1 MNRDD
6 KIKRSLDARLSG
18 IREGAGTAWKVLA
31 EAQKK
36 EKPMKKKMTFALA
49 FALALLLAGAA
60 LAASLNVFG
69 LFKDDEVKG
78 RQLSQLAQVAQTYD
92 KAENIPAQGQ
102 PAAEAPQDDYQR
114 LIAAQ
119 QSKTIDFTLNQAYAD
134 DKTLSLSYTLR
145 GAGIKASYH
154 EGTPSGDF
162 TWDSEGKD
170 RWTDTHMI
178 SGEES
183 ALNQKIGEHL
193 NRPGSH
199 YLVMESASLG
209 DGASLTDGTNLSI
222 QDSQVKT
229 LEDGTRQG
237 YMTCRIPD
245 GVPDDKPLEVELV
258 IIYGA
263 TVVCQDESGYKTDF
277 VANPA
282 DRGIKRLHFT
292 IARNGKTISLSGQ
305 LTHQAETAEG
315 SYTARAQLF
324 LSPVNAAGTVTI
336 KGSQAWV
343 DSWHKAN
350 AMMDDAAATADRIV
364 DYVLCAGDKEYS
376 NRDGAIAIKDSGDIL
391 IILDFD
397 APQPGQPLRLR
408 PLYREGGVPEEDIAL
423 Q

>member
-49 FALALLLAGAA
+49 FALALLLAGVA
-60 LAASLNVFG
+60 LAAGLDVFG
-69 LFKDDEVKG
+69 LFKKDEVRG
-78 RQLSQLAQVAQTYD
+78 GQLSRLSEQARTYAQTTH
-92 KAENIPAQGQ
+92 IPARDA
-102 PAAEAPQDDYQR
+102 PAEAPQDDYQR
-114 LIAAQ
+114 LIALQ
-119 QSKTIDFTLNQAYAD
+119 QAREIGFTLEQAYAD
-134 DKTLSLSYTLR
+134 DQTLSFSYTLR

-154 EGTPSGDF
+154 EGMPSGDF
-162 TWDSEGKD
+162 TWDSEEKD

-178 SGEES
+178 SGEAS
-183 ALNQKIGEHL
+183 SLNQKIGEHL

-209 DGASLTDGTNLSI
+209 DGASLTDGTNLPI

-245 GVPDDKPLEVELV
+245 GVSADKPLEVELV

-263 TVVCQDESGYKTDF
+263 TVVYQDESGYKTDF

-282 DRGIKRLHFT
+282 DKGIKRLHFT
-292 IARNGKTISLSGQ
+292 IARNGKTVSLSGE

-315 SYTARAQLF
+315 SYTARAQVF
-324 LSPVNAAGTVTI
+324 LSPVNATGTVTI

-343 DSWHKAN
+343 DSWHKAS
-350 AMMDDAAATADRIV
+350 AMMDGAADTADRIY
-364 DYVLCAGDKEYS
+364 DYVLYAGDREYPNHGGGIS
-376 NRDGAIAIKDSGDIL
+376 VQDSGDIV
-391 IILDFD
+391 IALDFD

-408 PLYREGGVPEEDIAL
+408 PLYREGGAPEEDIAL
-423 Q
+423 K